1 MVSAKISASEY
12 VYNQLKEEIMFL
24 ELLPGQSIIEVD
36 TSKRFNVS
44 RTPVRAAFNR
54 LESEGLVLIKPKYGS
69 FVTLIDIDEIS
80 DLMYMRE
87 KLELAVLMDVEHIT
101 KSQEVK
107 LNVLLLQQLQILNS
121 DIDKNDK
128 AKKFLEADNEF
139 HSMLFS
145 LTNKENIWRKLS
157 EGNPHYNRLRLL
169 SNIESREGLFKIQE
183 EHVKIKDA
191 LLNKDFDL
199 LKEYYNVH
207 IYEGMD
213 NLANIVNNYSK
224 FFK

>member
-1 MVSAKISASEY
+1 M
-12 VYNQLKEEIMFL
+12 
-24 ELLPGQSIIEVD
+24 
-36 TSKRFNVS
+36 
-44 RTPVRAAFNR
+44 
-54 LESEGLVLIKPKYGS
+54 
-69 FVTLIDIDEIS
+69 
-80 DLMYMRE
+80 
-87 KLELAVLMDVEHIT
+87 
-101 KSQEVK
+101 
-107 LNVLLLQQLQILNS
+107 
-121 DIDKNDK
+121 
-128 AKKFLEADNEF
+128 EADNEF

-145 LTNKENIWRKLS
+145 LTNKENIWKKLS

>member
-1 MVSAKISASEY
+1 MASVKVSASEY

-24 ELLPGQSIIEVD
+24 ELLPGQSILEVD

-44 RTPVRAAFNR
+44 RTPVRAAFSR
-54 LESEGLVLIKPKYGS
+54 LESEGLVQIKPKYGS
-69 FVTLIDIDEIS
+69 FVSLIDIDEIS

-87 KLELAVLMDVEHIT
+87 KLELAVLMDVEQIS

-107 LNVLLLQQLQILNS
+107 LNVLLLQQLKILNS
-121 DIDKNDK
+121 DIFEDEK

-139 HSMLFS
+139 HAMLFS
-145 LTNKENIWRKLS
+145 LSNKESIWRKIS

-183 EHVKIKDA
+183 EHIKIKDA
-191 LLNKDFDL
+191 ILKSDYET
-199 LKEYYNVH
+199 LKEYYSVH
-207 IYEGMD
+207 VYEGMD
-213 NLANIVNNYSK
+213 NLVDIVNKYSNY
-224 FFK
+224 FN